1 MKGSVSISKCARRK
15 KITAGN
21 TRKFIVNFTCFG
33 YADVIKYQEKP
44 TISCERADYYS
55 WHHQHAHG
63 HKTIGSTL
71 ILGLT
76 DLRTFVLTAGT
87 HGATLGAAYLRT
99 S

>member
-1 MKGSVSISKCARRK
+1 VKGSVSISECARRK

-21 TRKFIVNFTCFG
+21 ARKFTVNFACFG
-33 YADVIKYQEKP
+33 YADVIKYHEKP

-55 WHHQHAHG
+55 WHHQRARG

-71 ILGLT
+71 ILRVT
-76 DLRTFVLTAGT
+76 DLGTFVLKAGT

-99 S
+99 T